1 MANPRKRKA
10 RIREALR
17 AQAEQL
23 AAAGKEER
31 SETEWLVRRAAEIA
45 LATGKL
51 TQEQI
56 DEALAPLNKTEK
68 DDVVD
73 KKPLKKPLKKPIKKQ
88 PAKKPTKK
96 RTTKKRTTKKRTTN
110 K

>member
-17 AQAEQL
+17 LQAEQL
-23 AAAGKEER
+23 ATVGKEER
-31 SETEWLVRRAAEIA
+31 SEAEWLVRRAAEIA
-45 LATGKL
+45 VAVGKL

-68 DDVVD
+68 EDVVD
-73 KKPLKKPLKKPIKKQ
+73 KEPLKKPIKKQ
-88 PAKKPTKK
+88 PTKKPTKK
-96 RTTKKRTTKKRTTN
+96 PTRKRTTRKRTTKAK

>member
-10 RIREALR
+10 RILEALR
-17 AQAEQL
+17 VQAEQ
-23 AAAGKEER
+23 AAAVEKEER

-45 LATGKL
+45 VATGKL

-68 DDVVD
+68 EDVVD
-73 KKPLKKPLKKPIKKQ
+73 KKPIKKPTKKPIKK
-88 PAKKPTKK
+88 PIKKRSTSSTRK
-96 RTTKKRTTKKRTTN
+96 RTTKTKK
-110 K
+110 

>member
-17 AQAEQL
+17 LQAEQL
-23 AAAGKEER
+23 AELPKEER
-31 SETEWLVRRAAEIA
+31 VGAEDLVRRAADIA
-45 LATGKL
+45 LAAGKL

-56 DEALAPLNKTEK
+56 NEALAPLDKTEK
-68 DDVVD
+68 EDVVD
-73 KKPLKKPLKKPIKKQ
+73 KKPLRKPTKKPIKKQ
-88 PAKKPTKK
+88 PTKKPTKK
-96 RTTKKRTTKKRTTN
+96 RTRKRTTKTK

>member
-17 AQAEQL
+17 LQAEQL
-23 AAAGKEER
+23 AELPNEER
-31 SETEWLVRRAAEIA
+31 GGAEDLVRRAADIA
-45 LATGKL
+45 VAAGKL

-68 DDVVD
+68 KDV
-73 KKPLKKPLKKPIKKQ
+73 KKPIKK
-88 PAKKPTKK
+88 PIKKSTNTTTKK
-96 RTTKKRTTKKRTTN
+96 RTTKKRTTKTK
-110 K
+110 